1 MIKKYLI
8 LLLYITN
15 FLLGDFIPEDNSSI
29 NYTQVFFKWSQ
40 IENAESYV
48 LNIQNSLYKIIIF
61 FSYKLIDRLKQFIV
75 KK

>member
-29 NYTQVFFKWSQ
+29 NYTQVFFKWPQ

-48 LNIQNSLYKIIIF
+48 LDIQNS
-61 FSYKLIDRLKQFIV
+61 
-75 KK
+75 